1 MTTKSIKRVAFVSL
15 VAGLTTLGFYRFGAE
30 ASSLENQAS
39 AAVES
44 ESRATPPLPNILAS
58 NAGNSQRNK
67 MQPSGTMPTSYGSSD
82 RSKDSN
88 QKGQSSSLKK
98 RKGKSTQPARGARK
112 PINSKE
118 EFMPDVIDIPTAQA
132 APAPKQEVAAAAQSR
147 WIKGLSGREASLAMA
162 KSKIQLPACST
173 QNDYACDGRPGDRSV
188 NVAGVVVKTG
198 RAPKG
203 ANADVG
209 ETALTGDFAQGNY
222 VEGTPAVFLK

>member
-15 VAGLTTLGFYRFGAE
+15 VAGLTALGFYRFGAQ

-39 AAVES
+39 AAVDS
-44 ESRATPPLPNILAS
+44 ESRTTPPLPSILAS
-58 NAGNSQRNK
+58 NTANAQGNK
-67 MQPSGTMPTSYGSSD
+67 MQPSGTMPTSY
-82 RSKDSN
+82 RSRDPN

-98 RKGKSTQPARGARK
+98 RKGKSTLPVRGARK

-118 EFMPDVIDIPTAQA
+118 EFMPDVIDIPTAQT
-132 APAPKQEVAAAAQSR
+132 APAKQDIAAAAQSR
-147 WIKGLSGREASLAMA
+147 WIKGLSGREANIAMA

-173 QNDYACDGRPGDRSV
+173 QNDYACDGRPADHSV

-203 ANADVG
+203 ANADVD
-209 ETALTGDFAQGNY
+209 EAALSGDLAQGNY
-222 VEGTPAVFLK
+222 VEGTPAVYLK